1 MEKNKVTFSSAIPNP
16 DQLFHLY
23 QLEGWN
29 DFLKLPKDLLLK
41 AMVQSWCVVSAYN
54 SEILIGTGR
63 IISDGVTNGY
73 ICGVIVHP
81 DYRSQGIGKEI
92 VKRLVEKG
100 KASNLHIQLL
110 SEEKKAPYYEKLGF
124 ETFTVGMKYSREN

>member
-1 MEKNKVTFSSAIPNP
+1 MGEKSINYTTEVPTP
-16 DQLFHLY
+16 DRLYQLY

-29 DFLKLPKDLLLK
+29 DFLKLPKELLHR
-41 AMVQSWCVVSAYN
+41 AMVQSWSVISAYDR
-54 SEILIGTGR
+54 EQLIGTGR
-63 IISDGVTNGY
+63 IISDGLINGY

-81 DYRSQGIGKEI
+81 DYRSQGIGGEI

-100 KASNLHIQLL
+100 RASNLHIQLL

-124 ETFTVGMKYSREN
+124 EVFTVGMKYSRE